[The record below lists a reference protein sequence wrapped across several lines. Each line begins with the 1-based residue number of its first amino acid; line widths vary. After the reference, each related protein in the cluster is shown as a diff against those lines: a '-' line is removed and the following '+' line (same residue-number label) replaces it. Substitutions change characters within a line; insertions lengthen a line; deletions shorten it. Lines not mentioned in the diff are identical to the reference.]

1 MSSPTPRLA
10 RARRGATAILVLTLT
25 LTPITALA
33 APLGVEAG
41 PRSVMITAL
50 DLLGAWWQVIAD
62 AFGGSDQSASD
73 DAARGARSVA
83 EKCGPGIDPFG
94 GR

>member
-10 RARRGATAILVLTLT
+10 RARRGAAAALALTLT

-50 DLLGAWWQVIAD
+50 DFLGAWWRVIAD
-62 AFGGSDQSASD
+62 AVTGSSPGAAND
-73 DAARGARSVA
+73 DGHATRSTV
-83 EKCGPGIDPFG
+83 EKCGASGDPNG